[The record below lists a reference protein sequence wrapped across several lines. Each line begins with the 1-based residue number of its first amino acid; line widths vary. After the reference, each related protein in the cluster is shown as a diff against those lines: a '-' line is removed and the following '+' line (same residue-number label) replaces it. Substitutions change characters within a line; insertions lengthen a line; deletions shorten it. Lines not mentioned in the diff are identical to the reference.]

1 MVIAIVSLIYLTKTR
16 NASNKQ
22 KKITSRNLFQ
32 ISLLKEIGERIG
44 YSLNVQNIVDI
55 ITGSIHQF
63 MEYSTVSYMLIQP
76 DGIIF
81 KTTLEE
87 SISEDFIEDLESR
100 MIASISALLNKDLS
114 DVTVKKLTT
123 GAVIRNDKKVSIQ
136 SFFNIPLIIRSNV
149 VGVITVAHTKPD
161 HFKDEETTLLYKITQ
176 TASNTVSRLE
186 TVIETEKTKMTTMV
200 KSMADGILML
210 DNDYRILIANPS
222 LKKIIGLAYKEH
234 IDIFD
239 IIETLG
245 TTFDIR
251 ELIDNCIS
259 QKTSITSEEV
269 EINDRFVKFTSS
281 PVWSEPGE
289 TLRIIGTITVVNDI
303 TEEKKLEQMREDFT
317 AMMVHELRAPLTSIK
332 LTSEIIKDGTLVP
345 GTSEFS
351 EYTNSLL
358 STSTQILELVND
370 ILDVSKM
377 EKGSYKLNIVASDI
391 RNIAK
396 GSLAS
401 FEPNATAKKITLN
414 LNIDPKIP
422 ADVLLDPKYLRESI
436 NNYLSNAI
444 KFTKVG
450 SVNLQMLLH
459 EAGNNLENEAFV
471 AGIKWFLK
479 TTDQIRNLPNS
490 IIVAVT
496 DTGIGIPPE
505 EFKLLFKKFSQ
516 VSTAQQSE
524 QKGTGL
530 GLAVV
535 KGIASAHHGI
545 VGIGSEINHGST
557 FYITFPLVQPEAS
570 ETKQTADIPQLE
582 DAK

>member
-22 KKITSRNLFQ
+22 KQITSRNLFE
-32 ISLLKEIGERIG
+32 ISLLKEVGERIG

-63 MEYSTVSYMLIQP
+63 MDYSTVSYMLIQP
-76 DGIIF
+76 DGIVF

-87 SISEDFIEDLESR
+87 SVSEDFLLDLESR

-114 DVTVKKLTT
+114 DVTIKKLTN
-123 GAVIRNDKKVSIQ
+123 GAVIRNEKKANIQ

-176 TASNTVSRLE
+176 TATNTVSRLE
-186 TVIETEKTKMTTMV
+186 TVVETEKTKMTTMV
-200 KSMADGILML
+200 KSMTDGILML
-210 DNDYRILIANPS
+210 DNDYRILIANPA

-245 TTFDIR
+245 TTFEIR
-251 ELIDNCIS
+251 QAIDNCIL
-259 QKTSITSEEV
+259 QKTSITSDV
-269 EINDRFVKFTSS
+269 IEINDRFVTFTST

-289 TLRIIGTITVVNDI
+289 TLRIIGTITIVSDI
-303 TEEKKLEQMREDFT
+303 TKEKKLEQMREDFT

-345 GTSEFS
+345 GTAEFS
-351 EYTNSLL
+351 EYTDALL
-358 STSTQILELVND
+358 NTSTQILELVND

-377 EKGSYKLNIVASDI
+377 EKGSYQLNIMSSDV

-396 GSLAS
+396 GSLAI
-401 FEPNATAKKITLN
+401 FESNAIAKKITLD

-422 ADVLLDPKYLRESI
+422 ASVLLDPKYLRESI

-450 SVNLQMLLH
+450 SVNLQMLFH
-459 EAGNNLENEAFV
+459 KAGNNLENEAFV

-479 TTDQIRNLPNS
+479 PNDQIYNLPDS
-490 IIVAVT
+490 IIIAVT

-505 EFKLLFKKFSQ
+505 EFNLLFKKFSQ
-516 VSTAQQSE
+516 ISTAQQSE

-535 KGIASAHHGI
+535 KGIASAHHGT
-545 VGIGSEINHGST
+545 VGVGSEINRGST
-557 FYITFPLVQPEAS
+557 FYITFPIVQPS
-570 ETKQTADIPQLE
+570 
-582 DAK
+582 